1 MSAQGAS
8 GLSCR
13 SRMVGPSCVLVCVLL
28 SAAAVGAAEPQSPE
42 ALIQAWIQAGEFA
55 PALAAARSVPN
66 LPRRD
71 ALLGQIA
78 VAQAQAGVRQ
88 ASLNTAAEIRSDRAR
103 AQTLSQIQNQ
113 PLGSSGGGSMADF
126 DSLIDLIQNT
136 VAPDS
141 WLDAGGAGTIEPFP
155 TGVDVNPQGVLRPLV
170 RPEAAGE
177 LAALRRSSAPGGLRG
192 KARQASPLRKVS
204 LTRLE
209 KQVQLRLAAGR
220 LPTEEMQVLAGLQ
233 RVRYLFLYP
242 KSGDV
247 VLAGPAGNWRPG
259 PENRVV
265 SAETGRP
272 VVRLDDLVVVLR
284 QAMTAP
290 DGRFGCMITPRQEG
304 LARVQ
309 EFLARPMPPGGRKAW
324 IEQLRAQLGRQDIE
338 VYGLDPRTPA
348 ARVLV
353 EADYRMKLVGMGLE
367 EGVPGVESYL
377 NLVKVPP
384 GKTPPPFGVIRWW
397 FTLNYD
403 AVLTSAGRRAFALRG
418 QGVKVLSE
426 NEKLTAE
433 GKRLHTGQSEPWTR
447 RFAESFTEQFEAMCE
462 KYPIYADLRN
472 VFDLALVAA
481 LIRQE
486 KMPEKA
492 DWHLTCFGDGGSY
505 PVALGAAPRS
515 VDSVVNYRVIQD
527 PAFHLV
533 HTVVGVSGG
542 VRCDPV
548 ALVAGAAVT
557 AENDGALGK
566 QQSGA
571 VPGQLPGDAWWW
583 D

>member
-1 MSAQGAS
+1 
-8 GLSCR
+8 
-13 SRMVGPSCVLVCVLL
+13 
-28 SAAAVGAAEPQSPE
+28 
-42 ALIQAWIQAGEFA
+42 
-55 PALAAARSVPN
+55 
-66 LPRRD
+66 
-71 ALLGQIA
+71 
-78 VAQAQAGVRQ
+78 
-88 ASLNTAAEIRSDRAR
+88 
-103 AQTLSQIQNQ
+103 
-113 PLGSSGGGSMADF
+113 MADF

-136 VAPDS
+136 VAPES
-141 WLDAGGAGTIEPFP
+141 WTDAGGTGTIEPFP

-170 RPEAAGE
+170 RPEATSE
-177 LAALRRSSAPGGLRG
+177 LAALRRASAPGGSRG
-192 KARQASPLRKVS
+192 KARQASPLRKLS

-233 RVRYLFLYP
+233 RIRYLFVYP
-242 KSGDV
+242 ESGDV
-247 VLAGPAGNWRPG
+247 VLAGPAGNWRTG
-259 PENRVV
+259 PDSRAVC
-265 SAETGRP
+265 AETGRP
-272 VVRLDDLVVVLR
+272 VVCLDDLVVVLR

-290 DGRFGCMITPRQEG
+290 DARFGCMITPRQEG

-338 VYGLDPRTPA
+338 VYGLDPRTRA

-384 GKTPPPFGVIRWW
+384 GKMPPPFGVIRWW

-403 AVLTSAGRRAFALRG
+403 AVLTSADRRAFALSG

-433 GKRLHTGQSEPWTR
+433 GKRVHTGQSEPWTR
-447 RFAESFTEQFEAMCE
+447 RFAESFTEHFDALCE
-462 KYPIYADLRN
+462 EYPIYADLRN
-472 VFDLALVAA
+472 IFDLALVSA

-486 KMPEKA
+486 KMPEKV

-505 PVALGAAPRS
+505 PVALGAVPRS

-527 PAFHLV
+527 PAFGLV

-542 VRCDPV
+542 VRCDP
-548 ALVAGAAVT
+548 APLAAPAAVT
-557 AENDGALGK
+557 PQTDRALGK
-566 QQSGA
+566 EQSAA
-571 VPGQLPGDAWWW
+571 VPRALPGDAWWW

>member
-1 MSAQGAS
+1 MSAQGTRWM
-8 GLSCR
+8 SCR
-13 SRMVGPSCVLVCVLL
+13 SRLVGPFSVLSSVLL
-28 SAAAVGAAEPQSPE
+28 SVVAVAAAEPQPAE
-42 ALIQAWIQAGEFA
+42 ALIRAQVKAGEFA
-55 PALAAARSVPN
+55 PALAAARSIPN
-66 LPRRD
+66 LERRD

-78 VAQAQAGVRQ
+78 VAQAQAGVRE
-88 ASLNTAAEIRSDRAR
+88 AALNTAAEIHGDRAR
-103 AQTLSQIQNQ
+103 AQTLSQVQNQ
-113 PLGSSGGGSMADF
+113 PLGASGGGSMADF

-136 VAPDS
+136 IAPDS
-141 WLDAGGAGTIEPFP
+141 WLDAGGAGTIEPYP

-192 KARQASPLRKVS
+192 KARHASPLRKVS

-233 RVRYLFLYP
+233 RVRCLFLYP
-242 KSGDV
+242 ESGDV
-247 VLAGPAGNWRPG
+247 VLAGPAGNWRIG
-259 PENRVV
+259 PENRVL

-284 QAMTAP
+284 QALTAP
-290 DGRFGCMITPRQEG
+290 DARFGCMITPRQEG

-309 EFLARPMPPGGRKAW
+309 QFLARPMPPGGRKAW
-324 IEQLRAQLGRQDIE
+324 IQQLRAQLGRQDIE
-338 VYGLDPRTPA
+338 VYGLDPRTRA

-403 AVLTSAGRRAFALRG
+403 AVLTSADRRAFALRG

-433 GKRLHTGQSEPWTR
+433 GKRVHTGQSEPWTR
-447 RFAESFTEQFEAMCE
+447 RFAESFTAQFEALCE

-472 VFDLALVAA
+472 VFDLALVSA

-486 KMPEKA
+486 KMPEKV

-505 PVALGAAPRS
+505 PVALGRVPRS

-527 PAFHLV
+527 PAFGLV

-542 VRCDPV
+542 VRCDP
-548 ALVAGAAVT
+548 APMAAPAAVT
-557 AENDGALGK
+557 AQTDGVLGK
-566 QQSGA
+566 QQSAA
-571 VPGQLPGDAWWW
+571 VPGKLPGDAWWW